1 MYTRTH
7 TVTSN
12 PQLHCTCVFIQVS
25 FNFFHTHTVQWSIIR
40 RGREESIIMQRF
52 HFTRS
57 LHLVSMSTANLTFLT
72 VIVSHLYM
80 LKDMYYTLYHVCI
93 TCSLSLGFYE
103 TERETLELGG
113 PVVSSLINRNVEGDS
128 RDAIEARERR
138 KDREKQKK
146 RKENDLPTAVMQLN
160 RYLIMC
166 PSS

>member
-1 MYTRTH
+1 MYTHTH

-25 FNFFHTHTVQWSIIR
+25 FNFFHTHTAQWSIIR

-80 LKDMYYTLYHVCI
+80 LKDMYYTLY
-93 TCSLSLGFYE
+93 TCMYYMFSFLRFL
-103 TERETLELGG
+103 
-113 PVVSSLINRNVEGDS
+113 
-128 RDAIEARERR
+128 
-138 KDREKQKK
+138 
-146 RKENDLPTAVMQLN
+146 
-160 RYLIMC
+160 
-166 PSS
+166 

>member
-1 MYTRTH
+1 MY
-7 TVTSN
+7 V
-12 PQLHCTCVFIQVS
+12 
-25 FNFFHTHTVQWSIIR
+25 
-40 RGREESIIMQRF
+40 
-52 HFTRS
+52 
-57 LHLVSMSTANLTFLT
+57 
-72 VIVSHLYM
+72 
-80 LKDMYYTLYHVCI
+80 YTLYMYVCI

-160 RYLIMC
+160 RYFIMC
-166 PSS
+166 P